1 MSPVAPLYCN
11 CCFEAASESPQINT
25 LKIKGAIMSKQKTP
39 MTPAAAARI
48 QSATAKQTG
57 GQIPKGS
64 FPAKAQK
71 AAAKNVN
78 GGK

>member
-1 MSPVAPLYCN
+1 
-11 CCFEAASESPQINT
+11 
-25 LKIKGAIMSKQKTP
+25 MSKKTP

-57 GQIPKGS
+57 GQVPKGS

-78 GGK
+78 GGQ

>member
-1 MSPVAPLYCN
+1 MSN
-11 CCFEAASESPQINT
+11 
-25 LKIKGAIMSKQKTP
+25 KKTP

-48 QSATAKQTG
+48 QAANAKQNG
-57 GQIPKGS
+57 GTTLKGS
-64 FPAKAQK
+64 FPAKAQA

>member
-1 MSPVAPLYCN
+1 
-11 CCFEAASESPQINT
+11 
-25 LKIKGAIMSKQKTP
+25 MSKQKTP

-71 AAAKNVN
+71 AAAKNAN
-78 GGK
+78 GGQ

>member
-1 MSPVAPLYCN
+1 LKQL
-11 CCFEAASESPQINT
+11 ASRLKATLTNKKEIN
-25 LKIKGAIMSKQKTP
+25 MSKQKTP

-78 GGK
+78 GRK